1 MLLFLI
7 SRDINTNYKHYKI
20 CLRSPNEGSLQTR
33 HILSIMRILV
43 FSEVF
48 WPEDFMINDLVRE
61 WVKMGHEVEVVTQ
74 YPSYPQSFVFDGY
87 QNHGYTTE
95 NWDGVKIHRYPFI
108 EGYRDSKVSKFRN
121 YYSFV
126 HDGKKVVDSLDAK
139 YDCAFVSQTGPLTVA
154 YPALYAKKKLG
165 LPVNIWTCDIWPDV
179 VWSYGMPKNA
189 LTNAMLDR
197 MIRKIY
203 ADCDRI
209 YITSKKF
216 SETIGRYSDKECVY
230 APNWLRPVE
239 NVESMLRLEQGK
251 FHFTFTGNV
260 SRYQNL
266 INTVEGFAKAG
277 LENAQ
282 LNIVGDG
289 SYLNEVKEAEEKV
302 CAKNVVFHGRRPYN
316 EMYDVM
322 MQSDVLL
329 LPLMPQEGV
338 EKTEPLKL
346 QSYLQAGKPVYGVLN
361 GAGREIIE
369 ENGLGLCAEPT
380 DVEAIAE
387 GFRRMVSFANE
398 HGEDVKASAQ
408 RLLNGRFNKADIVA
422 RITEDLMLRN

>member
-1 MLLFLI
+1 M
-7 SRDINTNYKHYKI
+7 K
-20 CLRSPNEGSLQTR
+20 
-33 HILSIMRILV
+33 ILV

-61 WVKMGHEVEVVTQ
+61 WVKTGNEVEVVTQ
-74 YPSYPQSFVFDGY
+74 YPSYPQSVVFDGY
-87 QNHGYTTE
+87 ENHGYTTE
-95 NWDGVKIHRYPFI
+95 DWDGVKIHRYPFI

-126 HDGKKVVDSLDAK
+126 HGGKKVVDNLNGQ

-154 YPALYAKKKLG
+154 YPALYAQKKLG
-165 LPVNIWTCDIWPDV
+165 IPVNIWTYDIWPDV
-179 VWSYGMPKNA
+179 VWSYGMPRNA
-189 LTNAMLDR
+189 LTEKMLNR
-197 MIRKIY
+197 MIRNIY
-203 ADCDRI
+203 GGCDRI
-209 YITSKKF
+209 FITSRKF
-216 SETIGRYSDKECVY
+216 ADTIGRYTDKPCLY

-239 NVESMLRLEQGK
+239 NVPSQLHLPEGK
-251 FHFTFTGNV
+251 FHFTFTGNI

-266 INTVEGFAKAG
+266 INTVMGFVKAT
-277 LENAQ
+277 LPNAQ

-289 SYLNEVKEAEEKV
+289 SYLAEVRAVAEQSG
-302 CAKNVVFHGRRPYN
+302 AQNVVFHGRRPYN

-329 LPLMPQEGV
+329 LPLMPQEGI

-387 GFRRMVSFANE
+387 GFKQMVTFAGS
-398 HGEDVKASAQ
+398 HDTDVREAAEKLMAT
-408 RLLNGRFNKADIVA
+408 RFNKAEIVK
-422 RITEDLMLRN
+422 RITENMICKS